1 MTSFLTLFSA
11 LTAAMS
17 ACLLFLLEPM
27 FAKLILPRMGGAAN
41 VWIAAMMFYQVT
53 LLAGYLYAHLSS
65 SLSVRNQWLLHL
77 ILTIAAM
84 TALPVAVP
92 TDWIPPS
99 EGNPAWSLTL
109 MMATAIGAPFAI
121 LSATAP
127 LIQRWFALAR
137 PQDNPYILYAFS
149 NVGSFVALIAYPV
162 IVERQ
167 LKLTQQTY
175 VWSILYV
182 CLAAAVGLVGWLAAR
197 ERPATGQQEVTAPA
211 LPLDWLQM
219 GRWLML
225 SAIPSSLMLSTTSFI
240 ATDIASIPLLW
251 VIPLG
256 LYLLTFIIAFSTK
269 AQSAGVLAGK
279 LFPIFL
285 VALCITFVSVLGKS
299 NVNPATTLPLHL
311 ATFFLAAMAC
321 HCELSRSKPEAARL
335 TLFFLIVALG
345 GALGGILN
353 SLVAPV
359 VFNDIYEYPIGLV
372 LACVMLPAVGAR
384 FTKIAL
390 ALAIVAGMAAA
401 ASEWLPEPT
410 NPNDVVFALPYKGL
424 LLVGAVLLIVIRRYP
439 TALAV
444 GVGAYLASAFIVPS
458 SSSLIYAE
466 RNFYGVN
473 RVRDNLQL
481 GLRQMEH
488 GTTVHGLMALDDA
501 HRHVPLG
508 YYNPKGGLAESAL
521 MIGAK
526 VAAPHFAIIGLGAG
540 QMVCNGNANWT
551 IDFYEID
558 PGVVQIAQNKTLFPF
573 LDECTPKTTVK
584 LGDGRL
590 MLKNAPEASYDS
602 VIVDA
607 FTSDSIP
614 MHLLTQEA
622 LAGYVSKLKPEG
634 VLTLHVSNRYFNLVP
649 VAPAEAKALGLYGV
663 VRLRNASLVEGTQ
676 LPVYATLVITLAK
689 TESALAELVNNGWQK
704 LEPTPGVQPWTDEK
718 SDILSSFKFE

>member
-11 LTAAMS
+11 LTAATS

-65 SLSVRNQWLLHL
+65 SLSLRNQWLLH
-77 ILTIAAM
+77 IVLTVVAM
-84 TALPVAVP
+84 AALPVAVP
-92 TDWIPPS
+92 TDWIPAS

-137 PQDNPYILYAFS
+137 PQDNPYMLYAFS

-162 IVERQ
+162 VVERQ

-182 CLAAAVGLVGWLAAR
+182 GLAAAVALVGWLAAR
-197 ERPATGQQEVTAPA
+197 ERPVIAQAVVPLPDQ
-211 LPLDWLQM
+211 PLDWLQM
-219 GRWLML
+219 GRWLVL

-256 LYLLTFIIAFSTK
+256 LYLLTFIIAFSAK
-269 AQSAGVLAGK
+269 SHSAGALAGR

-285 VALCITFVSVLGKS
+285 VALCVTFVSVLGKS

-311 ATFFLAAMAC
+311 TTFFLAALVC
-321 HCELSRSKPEAARL
+321 HCELSRSKPGAARL

-359 VFNDIYEYPIGLV
+359 AFNDIYEYPIGLV
-372 LACVMLPAVGAR
+372 LASFMLPAAGVR
-384 FTKIAL
+384 FTKTAL
-390 ALAIVAGMAAA
+390 ALAILAGLAAA
-401 ASEWLPEPT
+401 ASEWLPEPS
-410 NPNDVVFALPYKGL
+410 NPNDLIFALTYKGL
-424 LLVGAVLLIVIRRYP
+424 LLAGAVLLIIIRRYP

-444 GVGAYLASAFIVPS
+444 GVAAYLASAFIVPN

-488 GTTVHGLMALDDA
+488 GTTVHGLMALDEA

-508 YYNPKGGLAESAL
+508 YYNPKGGLAETAL
-521 MIGAK
+521 MIGKK
-526 VAAPHFAIIGLGAG
+526 VPAPHFAIIGLGAG
-540 QMVCNGNANWT
+540 QMVCNGNASWT
-551 IDFYEID
+551 MDFYEID
-558 PGVVQIAQNKTLFPF
+558 PGVVQIAQDKALFPF
-573 LDECTPKTTVK
+573 LDECAPKTSVK

-590 MLKNAPEASYDS
+590 KLKNAPDSSYDS
-602 VIVDA
+602 VIIDA

-622 LAGYVSKLKPEG
+622 LAGYVAKLKPEG

-649 VAPAEAKALGLYGV
+649 VAAAEAKALGLFGA

-676 LPVYATLVITLAK
+676 LPIYATLVITLAK
-689 TESALAELVNNGWQK
+689 SENALADLLNNGWQK
-704 LEPTPGVQPWTDEK
+704 LETTPGVQPWTDEK